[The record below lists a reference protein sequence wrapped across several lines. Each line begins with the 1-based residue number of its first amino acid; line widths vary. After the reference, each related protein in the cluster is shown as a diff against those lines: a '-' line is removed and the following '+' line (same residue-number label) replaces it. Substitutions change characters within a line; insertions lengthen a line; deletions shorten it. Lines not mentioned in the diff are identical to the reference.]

1 MGVDLCPGNKETQS
15 HQNKS
20 IILQERKRILANLST
35 SAIVPFVVRVHRI
48 SPSSNIVLTTAHHRS
63 VGMSVVIGW
72 KRGSNRCSGNC
83 NRRANKTNNINLKTR
98 NVAATSIDPQPRRW
112 TIYAPQQVV
121 LEPTRDFSYTRA
133 IMLFLRTSALKVM
146 ALSQIFVTA
155 KVVSNDDSSLKMVLQ
170 TLPGRL

>member
-1 MGVDLCPGNKETQS
+1 
-15 HQNKS
+15 
-20 IILQERKRILANLST
+20 
-35 SAIVPFVVRVHRI
+35 
-48 SPSSNIVLTTAHHRS
+48 
-63 VGMSVVIGW
+63 
-72 KRGSNRCSGNC
+72 
-83 NRRANKTNNINLKTR
+83 LKTR